1 MYSSE
6 DLRDFFKGYKSEAVV
21 KEHRFY
27 SVLIPLVERE
37 GKMHVLLEKRAAH
50 ISQPGEICFPGGRI
64 EAGEPPQAAALRECN
79 EEIGVPVSEIKLL
92 AQGDTLYGQADFTIY
107 SFIAEI
113 SEASYERIKIEKDEV
128 EELYLIPLSYFVE
141 NDPEFYKEKYETNI
155 REFPYDKVGIPP
167 DYEWRRGTMR
177 IPIYESEGIVI
188 WGMTAQFINR
198 LSTKLREEAY
208 ESDNTINR

>member
-6 DLRDFFKGYKSEAVV
+6 DIRDFFKGYKSEAVV

-50 ISQPGEICFPGGRI
+50 M
-64 EAGEPPQAAALRECN
+64 QAAALRECN

-155 REFPYDKVGIPP
+155 REFPYDKVGIPL

-177 IPIYESEGIVI
+177 IPIYEYDGIVI
-188 WGMTAQFINR
+188 WGITAQFINR

>member
-1 MYSSE
+1 MFSSYE
-6 DLRDFFKGYKSEAVV
+6 LREFFRRYKSEAVV

-37 GKMHVLLEKRAAH
+37 GKMNVLLEKRAAH

-64 EAGEPPQAAALRECN
+64 DAGESPQAAALRECN
-79 EEIGVPVSEIKLL
+79 EEIGIPTGEIKVL

-113 SEASYERIKIEKDEV
+113 SEESYERIKIERDEV
-128 EELYLIPLSYFVE
+128 EELYLIPLSYFIE
-141 NDPEFYKEKYETNI
+141 NEPDFYRERYETNI

-177 IPIYESEGIVI
+177 IPIYEYDGIVI
-188 WGMTAQFINR
+188 WGMTAQFLNR
-198 LSTKLREEAY
+198 MSSKLREEAHG
-208 ESDNTINR
+208 SDNTINM

>member
-1 MYSSE
+1 MFSSYE
-6 DLRDFFKGYKSEAVV
+6 LRELFRRYKSEAVV

-37 GKMHVLLEKRAAH
+37 GKMNVLLEKRAAH

-64 EAGEPPQAAALRECN
+64 DAGEPPQAAALRECN
-79 EEIGVPVSEIKLL
+79 EEIGIPTGKIKVL

-113 SEASYERIKIEKDEV
+113 SEESYGRIKIERDEV

-141 NDPEFYKEKYETNI
+141 NEPEFYRERYETNI

-177 IPIYESEGIVI
+177 IPIYEYDGIVI
-188 WGMTAQFINR
+188 WGMTAQFLNR
-198 LSTKLREEAY
+198 MSSKLREEAHG
-208 ESDNTINR
+208 SDNTINM

>member
-1 MYSSE
+1 MFSS
-6 DLRDFFKGYKSEAVV
+6 DDFREFFREYKSEAVV

-37 GKMHVLLEKRAAH
+37 AKMHVLLEKRAAH
-50 ISQPGEICFPGGRI
+50 ISQPGEICSPGGRI
-64 EAGEPPQAAALRECN
+64 DAGEPPQAAALRECN
-79 EEIGVPVSEIKLL
+79 EEIGIPTGEIKVL

-113 SEASYERIKIEKDEV
+113 SEESYGRIKIERDEV

-141 NDPEFYKEKYETNI
+141 NEPEFYRERYETNI

-177 IPIYESEGIVI
+177 IPIYEYDGIVI
-188 WGMTAQFINR
+188 WGMTAQFLNR
-198 LSTKLREEAY
+198 MSSKLREEAHG
-208 ESDNTINR
+208 SDNTINM

>member
-1 MYSSE
+1 MFSS
-6 DLRDFFKGYKSEAVV
+6 DDFREFFREYKSEAVV

-37 GKMHVLLEKRAAH
+37 AKMYVLLEKRAAH

-64 EAGEPPQAAALRECN
+64 DAGEPPQAAALRECN
-79 EEIGVPVSEIKLL
+79 EEIGIPTGEIKVL
-92 AQGDTLYGQADFTIY
+92 AQGDTLYGQADYTIY

-113 SEASYERIKIEKDEV
+113 SEESYGRIKIERDEV

-141 NDPEFYKEKYETNI
+141 NEPEFYRERYETNI

-177 IPIYESEGIVI
+177 IPIYEYDGIVI
-188 WGMTAQFINR
+188 WGMTAQFLNR
-198 LSTKLREEAY
+198 MSSKLREEAHG
-208 ESDNTINR
+208 SDNTINM

>member
-6 DLRDFFKGYKSEAVV
+6 DIRDFFKGYKSEAVV

-113 SEASYERIKIEKDEV
+113 SEESYERIKI
-128 EELYLIPLSYFVE
+128 
-141 NDPEFYKEKYETNI
+141 EFYKEKYETNI
-155 REFPYDKVGIPP
+155 REFPYDKVGIPL

-177 IPIYESEGIVI
+177 IPIYEYDGIVI
-188 WGMTAQFINR
+188 WGITAQFINR

>member
-1 MYSSE
+1 
-6 DLRDFFKGYKSEAVV
+6 
-21 KEHRFY
+21 
-27 SVLIPLVERE
+27 
-37 GKMHVLLEKRAAH
+37 MHVLLEKRAAH

-64 EAGEPPQAAALRECN
+64 DAGEPPQAAALRECN
-79 EEIGVPVSEIKLL
+79 EEIGVPVSEIKVL

-113 SEASYERIKIEKDEV
+113 SEESYGRIKIERDEV

-141 NDPEFYKEKYETNI
+141 NEPEFYRERYETNI

-177 IPIYESEGIVI
+177 IPIYEYDGIVI
-188 WGMTAQFINR
+188 WGMTAQFLNR
-198 LSTKLREEAY
+198 MSSKLREEAHG
-208 ESDNTINR
+208 SDNTINM

>member
-1 MYSSE
+1 MFSS
-6 DLRDFFKGYKSEAVV
+6 DDFREFFREYKSEAVV

-37 GKMHVLLEKRAAH
+37 AKMHVLLEKRAAH

-64 EAGEPPQAAALRECN
+64 DVGEPPQAAALRECN
-79 EEIGVPVSEIKLL
+79 EEIGIPTGEIKVL

-113 SEASYERIKIEKDEV
+113 SEESYGRIKIERDEV

-141 NDPEFYKEKYETNI
+141 NEPEFYRERYETNI

-177 IPIYESEGIVI
+177 IPIYEYDGTVI
-188 WGMTAQFINR
+188 WGMTAQFLNR
-198 LSTKLREEAY
+198 MSSKLREEAHG
-208 ESDNTINR
+208 SDKTINM

>member
-1 MYSSE
+1 MFSS
-6 DLRDFFKGYKSEAVV
+6 DDFRKFFREYKSEAVV

-37 GKMHVLLEKRAAH
+37 AKMHVLLEKRAAH

-64 EAGEPPQAAALRECN
+64 DAGEPPQAAALRECN
-79 EEIGVPVSEIKLL
+79 EEIGITTGEIKVL

-113 SEASYERIKIEKDEV
+113 SEESYERIKIERDEV

-141 NDPEFYKEKYETNI
+141 NEPEFYRERYETNI
-155 REFPYDKVGIPP
+155 REFPYDKVGIPS

-177 IPIYESEGIVI
+177 IPIYEYDDIVI
-188 WGMTAQFINR
+188 WGMTAQFLNR
-198 LSTKLREEAY
+198 MSSKLREEAHG
-208 ESDNTINR
+208 SDNTINM

>member
-1 MYSSE
+1 MFSSYE
-6 DLRDFFKGYKSEAVV
+6 SREFFRRYKSEAVV

-37 GKMHVLLEKRAAH
+37 GKMNVLLEKRAAH

-64 EAGEPPQAAALRECN
+64 DAGESPQAAALRECN
-79 EEIGVPVSEIKLL
+79 EEIGIPTGEIKVL

-113 SEASYERIKIEKDEV
+113 SEESYERIKIERDEV
-128 EELYLIPLSYFVE
+128 EELYLIPLSYFIE
-141 NDPEFYKEKYETNI
+141 NEPDFYRERYETNI

-177 IPIYESEGIVI
+177 IPIYEYDGIVI
-188 WGMTAQFINR
+188 WGMTAQFLNR
-198 LSTKLREEAY
+198 MSSKLREEAHG
-208 ESDNTINR
+208 SDNTINM

>member
-1 MYSSE
+1 MY
-6 DLRDFFKGYKSEAVV
+6 
-21 KEHRFY
+21 
-27 SVLIPLVERE
+27 
-37 GKMHVLLEKRAAH
+37 VLLEKRAAH

-64 EAGEPPQAAALRECN
+64 DAGEPPQAAALRECN
-79 EEIGVPVSEIKLL
+79 EEIGIPTGEIKVL

-113 SEASYERIKIEKDEV
+113 SEESYERIKIERDEV

-141 NDPEFYKEKYETNI
+141 NEPEFYRERYETNI

-177 IPIYESEGIVI
+177 IPIYEYDGIVI
-188 WGMTAQFINR
+188 WGMTAQFLNR
-198 LSTKLREEAY
+198 MSSKLREEAHG
-208 ESDNTINR
+208 SDNTINM

>member
-1 MYSSE
+1 MFSSYE
-6 DLRDFFKGYKSEAVV
+6 LREFFRRYKSEAVV

-37 GKMHVLLEKRAAH
+37 GKMNVLLEKRAAH

-64 EAGEPPQAAALRECN
+64 DAGESPQAAALRECN
-79 EEIGVPVSEIKLL
+79 EEIGIPIGEIKVL

-113 SEASYERIKIEKDEV
+113 SEESYERIKIERDEV
-128 EELYLIPLSYFVE
+128 EELYLIPLSYFIE
-141 NDPEFYKEKYETNI
+141 NEPDFYRERYETNI

-177 IPIYESEGIVI
+177 IPIYEYDGIVI
-188 WGMTAQFINR
+188 WGMTAQFLNR
-198 LSTKLREEAY
+198 MSSKLREEAHG
-208 ESDNTINR
+208 SDNTINM

>member
-1 MYSSE
+1 MFSS
-6 DLRDFFKGYKSEAVV
+6 DDFREFFREYKSEAVV

-37 GKMHVLLEKRAAH
+37 AKMHVLLEKRAAH

-64 EAGEPPQAAALRECN
+64 DAGEPPQAAALRECN
-79 EEIGVPVSEIKLL
+79 EEIGIPTGEIKVL

-113 SEASYERIKIEKDEV
+113 SEESYERIKIERDEV
-128 EELYLIPLSYFVE
+128 EELYLIPLSYFIE
-141 NDPEFYKEKYETNI
+141 NEPEFYRERYETNI

-177 IPIYESEGIVI
+177 IPIYEYDDIVI
-188 WGMTAQFINR
+188 WGMTAQFLNR
-198 LSTKLREEAY
+198 MSSKLREEAHG
-208 ESDNTINR
+208 SGNTINM

>member
-1 MYSSE
+1 MFSS
-6 DLRDFFKGYKSEAVV
+6 DDFREFFREYKSEAVV

-37 GKMHVLLEKRAAH
+37 AKMYVLLEKRAAH

-64 EAGEPPQAAALRECN
+64 DAGEPPQAAALRECN
-79 EEIGVPVSEIKLL
+79 EEIGIPTGEIKVL

-113 SEASYERIKIEKDEV
+113 SEESYGRIKIERDEV
-128 EELYLIPLSYFVE
+128 EELYLIPLSYFIE
-141 NDPEFYKEKYETNI
+141 NEPDFYRERYETNI

-177 IPIYESEGIVI
+177 IPIYEYDGIVI
-188 WGMTAQFINR
+188 WGMTAQFLNR
-198 LSTKLREEAY
+198 MSSKLREEAHG
-208 ESDNTINR
+208 SDNTINM

>member
-6 DLRDFFKGYKSEAVV
+6 DIRDFFKGYKSEAVV

-37 GKMHVLLEKRAAH
+37 GKMHVLLEKR
-50 ISQPGEICFPGGRI
+50 
-64 EAGEPPQAAALRECN
+64 AAALRECN

-128 EELYLIPLSYFVE
+128 EKLYLIPLSYFVE
-141 NDPEFYKEKYETNI
+141 NDPEFYREKYETNI

-177 IPIYESEGIVI
+177 IPIYEYEGIVI
-188 WGMTAQFINR
+188 WGMTAQFLNR

>member
-1 MYSSE
+1 MFSSYE
-6 DLRDFFKGYKSEAVV
+6 LREFFRRYKSEAVV

-37 GKMHVLLEKRAAH
+37 GKMNVLLEKRAAH

-64 EAGEPPQAAALRECN
+64 DAGESPQAAALRECN
-79 EEIGVPVSEIKLL
+79 EEIGIPTGEIKVL

-113 SEASYERIKIEKDEV
+113 SEESYERIKIERDEV
-128 EELYLIPLSYFVE
+128 EELYLIPLSYFIE
-141 NDPEFYKEKYETNI
+141 NEPDFYRERYETNI

-177 IPIYESEGIVI
+177 IPIYEYDDIVI
-188 WGMTAQFINR
+188 WGMTAQFLNR
-198 LSTKLREEAY
+198 MSSKLREEAHG
-208 ESDNTINR
+208 SGNTINM

>member
-50 ISQPGEICFPGGRI
+50 ISQPGEICFPGG
-64 EAGEPPQAAALRECN
+64 Q
-79 EEIGVPVSEIKLL
+79 IKLL

-141 NDPEFYKEKYETNI
+141 NDPEFYREKYETNI

-177 IPIYESEGIVI
+177 IPIYEYDGIVI
-188 WGMTAQFINR
+188 WGITAQFINR

>member
-1 MYSSE
+1 MFSSYE
-6 DLRDFFKGYKSEAVV
+6 LREFFRRYKSEAVV

-37 GKMHVLLEKRAAH
+37 GKMNVLLEKRAAH

-64 EAGEPPQAAALRECN
+64 DAGEPPQAAALRECN
-79 EEIGVPVSEIKLL
+79 EEIGITTGEIKVL

-113 SEASYERIKIEKDEV
+113 SEESYGRIKIERDEV

-141 NDPEFYKEKYETNI
+141 NEPEFYRERYETNI

-177 IPIYESEGIVI
+177 IPIYEYDGIVI
-188 WGMTAQFINR
+188 WGMTAQFLNR
-198 LSTKLREEAY
+198 MSSKLREEAHG
-208 ESDNTINR
+208 SDNTINM

>member
-1 MYSSE
+1 MFSS
-6 DLRDFFKGYKSEAVV
+6 DDFREFFREYKSEAVV

-27 SVLIPLVERE
+27 SVLILLVERE

-64 EAGEPPQAAALRECN
+64 DAGEPPQAAALRECN
-79 EEIGVPVSEIKLL
+79 EEIGIPTGEIKVL

-113 SEASYERIKIEKDEV
+113 SEESYGRIKIERDEV

-141 NDPEFYKEKYETNI
+141 NEPEFYRERYETNI

-177 IPIYESEGIVI
+177 IPIYEYDGIVI
-188 WGMTAQFINR
+188 WGVTAQFLNR
-198 LSTKLREEAY
+198 MSSKLREEAHG
-208 ESDNTINR
+208 SDNTINM